1 MPKLEQYYIRDPRR
15 RNPRIEGA
23 MSAWELENE
32 PVLLFKTRTELPT
45 QSARFLAD
53 PNGPF
58 NAASALLLKYEDES
72 TVKIMMND

>member
-1 MPKLEQYYIRDPRR
+1 
-15 RNPRIEGA
+15 